1 MDWRGHI
8 AYCSNFLSS
17 GINPVIY
24 SFRARRFRRALK
36 QLLQDPCGK
45 TAFREKKQE
54 QRVKKNV
61 PHQNASVA
69 EEDKEIAIELGEFR
83 QDPSACSSNSCAR
96 QLGQKGRG
104 CRREENR
111 KERGRCPRNKIMPFS
126 SLDTQRPIN
135 SRLAWIDNH
144 DSAGTSSG
152 KERPKCREDYTQNKT
167 TMKVH
172 PEPNDRSSKQK
183 NEENLTTP
191 NENGSEGE
199 CNDLLRSPDN
209 PSKQKTIKI
218 LVVMED
224 NNGDAVVKMSETDPM
239 SHLSNPIIM
248 DSPAANEQNEDN
260 ARKVI
265 ADVTSSATDD
275 SSHEKTAESATAEC
289 ADYTTRITS
298 DAKEQPVNLGAVKFD

>member
-8 AYCSNFLSS
+8 AYFSNFLSS

-61 PHQNASVA
+61 PHQNAGVA
-69 EEDKEIAIELGEFR
+69 EEGKEIANELGEFR
-83 QDPSACSSNSCAR
+83 QDHSACSSKSSTR

-104 CRREENR
+104 CRREQNR
-111 KERGRCPRNKIMPFS
+111 KERGRCPRNQIMPFS
-126 SLDTQRPIN
+126 SQDTQRPIN

-144 DSAGTSSG
+144 PADSAGTSSG
-152 KERPKCREDYTQNKT
+152 KERPKCREDYTQNKI

-172 PEPNDRSSKQK
+172 SEPNDRPSKQK
-183 NEENLTTP
+183 NQENLTTP
-191 NENGSEGE
+191 NENGSKGE
-199 CNDLLRSPDN
+199 CNDSLRSLDN
-209 PSKQKTIKI
+209 PANQKTIKI
-218 LVVMED
+218 PVVMED
-224 NNGDAVVKMSETDPM
+224 NNGDAIVKTSKTDPV

-248 DSPAANEQNEDN
+248 DSPAIEQ
-260 ARKVI
+260 R
-265 ADVTSSATDD
+265 
-275 SSHEKTAESATAEC
+275 HP
-289 ADYTTRITS
+289 TRI
-298 DAKEQPVNLGAVKFD
+298 

>member
-8 AYCSNFLSS
+8 AYFSNFLSS

-61 PHQNASVA
+61 PQQNAGVA
-69 EEDKEIAIELGEFR
+69 EEGKEIAIELGEFR
-83 QDPSACSSNSCAR
+83 QDPSACSSNSCTR

-111 KERGRCPRNKIMPFS
+111 KERGRCPRNQIMPIS
-126 SLDTQRPIN
+126 SQDAQRPIN

-144 DSAGTSSG
+144 PADSAGTSSG
-152 KERPKCREDYTQNKT
+152 KERPKCREDYTQNKI

-172 PEPNDRSSKQK
+172 PEPNDRPSKQK

-191 NENGSEGE
+191 NENGSKGE
-199 CNDLLRSPDN
+199 CNDSLRSPDN
-209 PSKQKTIKI
+209 PANQKTIKI
-218 LVVMED
+218 PVVMED
-224 NNGDAVVKMSETDPM
+224 NNGDAIVKTSKTDPL

-248 DSPAANEQNEDN
+248 DSPAAIEQRHPQEY
-260 ARKVI
+260 RSKPLKHSI
-265 ADVTSSATDD
+265 
-275 SSHEKTAESATAEC
+275 
-289 ADYTTRITS
+289 
-298 DAKEQPVNLGAVKFD
+298 VKHILVFKR

>member
-8 AYCSNFLSS
+8 AYFSNFLSS

-61 PHQNASVA
+61 PHQNAGVA
-69 EEDKEIAIELGEFR
+69 EEGKEIAIELGEFR
-83 QDPSACSSNSCAR
+83 QDPSACSSNSCTR

-104 CRREENR
+104 CRREEYR
-111 KERGRCPRNKIMPFS
+111 KERGRCPRNQIMPIS
-126 SLDTQRPIN
+126 SQDAQRPIN

-144 DSAGTSSG
+144 PADSAGTSSG
-152 KERPKCREDYTQNKT
+152 KERPKCREDYTQNKI

-172 PEPNDRSSKQK
+172 SEPKDRSSKQK

-191 NENGSEGE
+191 NENSSKGE
-199 CNDLLRSPDN
+199 CNDLLRSRDN
-209 PSKQKTIKI
+209 ASNQKTIKI
-218 LVVMED
+218 PVVMED
-224 NNGDAVVKMSETDPM
+224 NNGDAIVKTSKTDPL

-248 DSPAANEQNEDN
+248 DSPAAIEQ
-260 ARKVI
+260 R
-265 ADVTSSATDD
+265 
-275 SSHEKTAESATAEC
+275 HP
-289 ADYTTRITS
+289 TRI
-298 DAKEQPVNLGAVKFD
+298 

>member
-8 AYCSNFLSS
+8 AYFSNFLSS

-54 QRVKKNV
+54 QRFKKNV

-69 EEDKEIAIELGEFR
+69 EEGKEIAIELGEFR
-83 QDPSACSSNSCAR
+83 QDPSACSSKSCTR

-111 KERGRCPRNKIMPFS
+111 KERGRCPRNQIMPIS
-126 SLDTQRPIN
+126 SQDTQRPIN

-144 DSAGTSSG
+144 LADSAGTSSG
-152 KERPKCREDYTQNKT
+152 KERPKCREDYTQNKI

-172 PEPNDRSSKQK
+172 SEPKDRSSKQK

-191 NENGSEGE
+191 NENGSKGE
-199 CNDLLRSPDN
+199 CNDSLTSLDN
-209 PSKQKTIKI
+209 PANQKTIKI
-218 LVVMED
+218 PVVMED
-224 NNGDAVVKMSETDPM
+224 NNGDAIVKTSKTDPM

-248 DSPAANEQNEDN
+248 DSPAAIEQ
-260 ARKVI
+260 R
-265 ADVTSSATDD
+265 
-275 SSHEKTAESATAEC
+275 HP
-289 ADYTTRITS
+289 TRI
-298 DAKEQPVNLGAVKFD
+298 